1 MIANKN
7 RIGRFTSSNIWK
19 LMTDG
24 RGEEGLGE
32 PAITYIEEK
41 RAERCLGRS
50 IDLGAHSQPLTWGK
64 VMEVIG
70 FEEEMGLDYSLCSSE
85 TILHPKYNFWSGSPD
100 ARTSIKASE
109 MKCFYPKAYYELSRD
124 LMLENLDVIKANHK
138 EIYWQVISNAII
150 LGLKKAEIIA
160 FTPTEKQLIAV
171 REKLSNTDFAMEKL
185 GMMDWQVRWIYEKE
199 LYELPYIP
207 GNIQWPNCVKFEFDV
222 LDKDVIA
229 LTKRVLL
236 AEKILTR

>member
-24 RGEEGLGE
+24 RGEEGLGA

-100 ARTSIKASE
+100 ARTSIKAAE

-160 FTPTEKQLIAV
+160 FIPTEKQLIAV

-222 LDKDVIA
+222 PDKDVIA

>member
-19 LMTDG
+19 LMING
-24 RGEEGLGE
+24 RGEEGLGA

-100 ARTSIKASE
+100 AKTSNKAVE
-109 MKCFYPKAYYELSRD
+109 MKCFYPKAFYELSRD

-150 LGLKKAEIIA
+150 LGLDKAEIIA
-160 FTPTEKQLIAV
+160 FTPTEKQLITV

-222 LDKDVIA
+222 PDKDVIA

>member
-1 MIANKN
+1 MIANVN
-7 RIGRFTSSNIWK
+7 RIGRFTSSQIWK

-24 RGEEGLGE
+24 RGENGLGA

-50 IDLGAHSQPLTWGK
+50 IDLGAHSPALVWGK
-64 VMEVIG
+64 VMEVVG
-70 FEEEMGLDYSLCSSE
+70 FEQEMGLDYSLCSTE
-85 TILHPKYNFWSGSPD
+85 TITHPKYNFWSGSPD
-100 ARTSIKASE
+100 ARTVNKAVE

-124 LMLENLDVIKANHK
+124 LMLEDLQKIKANHK
-138 EIYWQVISNAII
+138 EIYWQVLSNSIL
-150 LGLKKAEIIA
+150 LGLNKAEIIA
-160 FTPTEKQLIAV
+160 FTLKEKQLIEV
-171 REKLSNTDFAMEKL
+171 REKLLNTDFAMEKL
-185 GMMDWQVRWIYEKE
+185 GMKDWQVRWIYEKE

-222 LDKDVIA
+222 PTEDVIA

-236 AEKILTR
+236 AEKMLSV

>member
-1 MIANKN
+1 MIANVN
-7 RIGRFTSSNIWK
+7 RIGRFTSSQIWK

-24 RGEEGLGE
+24 RGENGLGS

-50 IDLGAHSQPLTWGK
+50 IDLGAHSPALVWGK
-64 VMEVIG
+64 VMEVVG
-70 FEEEMGLDYSLCSSE
+70 FEQEMGLDYSLCSTE
-85 TILHPKYNFWSGSPD
+85 TITHPKYKFWSGSPD
-100 ARTSIKASE
+100 ARTVNKAVE

-124 LMLENLDVIKANHK
+124 LMLEDLQKIKANHK
-138 EIYWQVISNAII
+138 EIYWQVLSNSIL
-150 LGLKKAEIIA
+150 LGLNKAEIIA
-160 FTPTEKQLIAV
+160 FTPTEKQLIEV
-171 REKLSNTDFAMEKL
+171 REKLLNTDFAMEKL
-185 GMMDWQVRWIYEKE
+185 GMKDWQVRWIYEKE

-222 LDKDVIA
+222 NTEDVIA

-236 AEKILTR
+236 AEKMLSV